1 MKVHLI
7 KDSEVGKE
15 VFSEVVDLLQAID
28 GPIEFFYDT
37 KNTINFT
44 EDDVV
49 ESQVLEQKSFEKLIR
64 SEERI
69 YANMRPSKSN
79 EFEFRPFRNFSFP
92 LFRKTTKWTTIFNKC
107 TNYRNRNNIPDNE
120 SFYALLF

>member
-28 GPIEFFYDT
+28 GPIEFFYDA

-64 SEERI
+64 LHTN
-69 YANMRPSKSN
+69 ASN
-79 EFEFRPFRNFSFP
+79 SM
-92 LFRKTTKWTTIFNKC
+92 L
-107 TNYRNRNNIPDNE
+107 
-120 SFYALLF
+120 S

>member
-28 GPIEFFYDT
+28 GPIEFFYDA

-49 ESQVLEQKSFEKLIR
+49 ESQVL
-64 SEERI
+64 
-69 YANMRPSKSN
+69 
-79 EFEFRPFRNFSFP
+79 
-92 LFRKTTKWTTIFNKC
+92 
-107 TNYRNRNNIPDNE
+107 
-120 SFYALLF
+120 